1 MDVEL
6 FSLSAL
12 LQSGFTK
19 SSLRKAC
26 ARFSCKRDAD
36 ISLFLKALSL
46 RTEETGAS
54 RTYLVLSKKSLDEGR
69 LEIVAFLTLA
79 LAVADFS
86 QVDDLEKAAVLG
98 KVPGVA
104 TRSAFPGYLIAQL
117 ARSDEFSHDDF
128 DASMLLPFA
137 ENQFCECI
145 RRIGGS
151 IEYVDCREELL
162 GYYEQQGFSELYFDE
177 KTQLFKLFKDLRE
190 IA

>member
-1 MDVEL
+1 M
-6 FSLSAL
+6 
-12 LQSGFTK
+12 
-19 SSLRKAC
+19 
-26 ARFSCKRDAD
+26 
-36 ISLFLKALSL
+36 
-46 RTEETGAS
+46 
-54 RTYLVLSKKSLDEGR
+54 
-69 LEIVAFLTLA
+69 
-79 LAVADFS
+79 
-86 QVDDLEKAAVLG
+86 EKAAVLG